1 MIEMS
6 KAFSALM
13 QTGWKPKRTIVFA
26 SWDAEEYGLVG
37 STEWVEEFVP
47 WIRTSN
53 VAYINLDTA
62 VSGPVPAIEAT
73 PDFHAIAIEAMKKV
87 VFPYH
92 GLSNVTLYDVWTE
105 SGTGEVGV
113 LGSGSDYTAFLHN
126 NGISSIDIS
135 ASRGPEDPIYHYH
148 SNYDTYHW
156 MSTFADP
163 GFVYHKAMGQYVAL
177 LTYYMADTEILPLES
192 ANYGAEMTSYLT
204 DLQKTLED
212 EEADLDLAELVSAI
226 EAFNSSA
233 SAFAELYTDD
243 ASEDTIA
250 LINTK
255 LRDYQR
261 GFVSNGGMPNR
272 EFFRHVVF
280 APGLDTGY
288 APVTWPGVTE
298 AVIAGNLTEA
308 RSEVTRA
315 AAAVQRAAEILAP

>member
-1 MIEMS
+1 MIELS
-6 KAFSALM
+6 KAFGALL
-13 QTGWKPKRTIVFA
+13 QNGWKPKRTIVLA

-37 STEWVEEFVP
+37 STEWVEEYVP
-47 WIRTSN
+47 WIQDAN

-62 VSGPVPAIEAT
+62 VSGSVPEFSAT
-73 PDFHAIAIEAMKKV
+73 PDFHAIAIETAKKI

-92 GLSNVTLYDVWTE
+92 GVSNVTLYDVWTE

-126 NGISSIDIS
+126 NGISSIDLG
-135 ASRGPEDPIYHYH
+135 ANRGPEDPVYHYH

-163 GFVYHKAMGQYVAL
+163 GFAYHKAIGQYVAL
-177 LTYYMADTEILPLES
+177 LTYYMADSEILPLEPT
-192 ANYGAEMTSYLT
+192 NYGVEMTKYLT
-204 DLQKTLED
+204 TLESTLED
-212 EEADLDLAELVSAI
+212 EEADVDLAELISAI

-233 SAFAELYTDD
+233 SALSALYTDD
-243 ASEDTIA
+243 ADVT

-261 GFVSNGGMPNR
+261 GFVSNGGMPGR
-272 EFFRHVVF
+272 PYFRHTVF

-288 APVTWPGVTE
+288 APVTWPGITE
-298 AVIAGNLTEA
+298 AVTAGNLTQA

-315 AAAVQRAAEILAP
+315 AVAVQRAAEILAP